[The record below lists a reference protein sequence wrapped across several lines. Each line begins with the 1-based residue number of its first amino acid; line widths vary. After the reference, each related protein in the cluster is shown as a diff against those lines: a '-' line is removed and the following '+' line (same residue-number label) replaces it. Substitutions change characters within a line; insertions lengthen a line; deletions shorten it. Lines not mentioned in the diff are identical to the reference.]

1 MFDMKRLVLVFA
13 LFFSI
18 PNFALA
24 EIGLELGLQDADRG
38 LYIFLLNDS
47 DRSHE
52 VNRRFLIGSLERG
65 ADVELHV
72 FDKVGHEAEARSFA
86 EAAPLRPDDSAVLR
100 PNQIV
105 GRVIDKCLLADMFSL
120 SPGKYAI
127 SVKYS
132 PEIEWRPFAS
142 KAYIMAKGEISISA
156 ICEKPY
162 GAAD

>member
-1 MFDMKRLVLVFA
+1 MKRLVLVST
-13 LFFSI
+13 LFFSTS
-18 PNFALA
+18 NFARA

-72 FDKVGHEAEARSFA
+72 FDKVGREAEAKSFS
-86 EAAPLRPDDSAVLR
+86 EAAPLRPDDSAVLH

-105 GRVIDKCLLADMFSL
+105 GRIVDKCLLSDMFSL
-120 SPGKYAI
+120 SPGKYAV

-132 PEIEWRPFAS
+132 PEIEWRPFEN
-142 KAYIMAKGEISISA
+142 KTYIMARGEISISA
-156 ICEKPY
+156 VCEKPY